1 MKWQIPFF
9 IKQVLEIG
17 IRNDTPFS
25 EVQKTKMFNLFLL
38 IATPFAFL
46 ALVINFFSGAYT
58 IAFLN
63 ILQLTI
69 CAISFRVSYTQKHL
83 QLRAT
88 LLSIMAVIG
97 VVSGYFFKNGSEYRL
112 LIMMI
117 AAVVIFD
124 KNWQYLLFS
133 MLVSIGF
140 VWIRVDNESFANVP
154 AREMIPTILKILL
167 PLFFF
172 VLCLFYYKYIYFKNL
187 IRLEKAYAEIS
198 LAKEQKE
205 KILNAVAHDL
215 RSPISNISSL
225 SKLIL
230 QDIQTEE
237 EKKELLKMIEYSSD
251 RSLNLINDLL
261 HTNSSILQSMILQ
274 PVDLNQLLRQCHQM
288 LVFRANEKNIDIQIE
303 FYPGILLVNIDSDK
317 TERVI
322 SNLVNN
328 AIKFSEENSVIIIQL
343 LREKNNAL
351 LTIKDYGIGIPK
363 ENHELIFDT
372 FTNAKR
378 KGTAGEKS
386 FGLGLSICKQIIEE
400 QHGTIS
406 LESEVGKGSAF
417 FVRLPLYHKP
427 F

>member
-1 MKWQIPFF
+1 MTWKTPLFLNRILQ
-9 IKQVLEIG
+9 IG

-46 ALVINFFSGAYT
+46 ALVINFFSGAY
-58 IAFLN
+58 FLVLLN

-69 CAISFRVSYTQKHL
+69 CTISFWVSYTQKQL
-83 QLRAT
+83 NLRAT
-88 LLSIMAVIG
+88 LLSIMAIIG
-97 VVSGYFFKNGSEYRL
+97 VISGYYFKNGSEYRL

-140 VWIRVDNESFANVP
+140 VWIRLDNESFAKVP
-154 AREMIPTILKILL
+154 TSEMIPTILTILL

-172 VLCLFYYKYIYFKNL
+172 VMCLFYFKYIYFKNL
-187 IRLEKAYAEIS
+187 TRLEKAYAELS

-205 KILNAVAHDL
+205 KILNSVAHDL

-230 QDIQTEE
+230 ENIQTEE
-237 EKKELLKMIEYSSD
+237 EKNELLKMIVYSSD

-261 HTNSSILQSMILQ
+261 HNNSAILQSVVLQ
-274 PVDLNQLLRQCHQM
+274 PVDLNQLLSQCHQM
-288 LVFRANEKNIDIQIE
+288 LLFRANEKKIDIQIE
-303 FYPGILLVNIDSDK
+303 FWPEILFVNIDSDK

-328 AIKFSEENSVIIIQL
+328 AIKFSQENSVISL
-343 LREKNNAL
+343 HLSREENNAL
-351 LTIKDYGIGIPK
+351 LMIKDHGIGIPK
-363 ENHELIFDT
+363 ENHERIFET
-372 FTNAKR
+372 FTNVKR

-386 FGLGLSICKQIIEE
+386 FGLGLSICKQIIQE
-400 QHGTIS
+400 QQGTIS
-406 LESEVGKGSAF
+406 LESEVGKGSTF
-417 FVRLPLYHKP
+417 FVRIPLYHKP
-427 F
+427 

>member
-1 MKWQIPFF
+1 MTWKTPLFLNRILQ
-9 IKQVLEIG
+9 IG

-46 ALVINFFSGAYT
+46 ALVINFFSGAY
-58 IAFLN
+58 FLVLLN

-69 CAISFRVSYTQKHL
+69 CTISFWVSYTQKQL
-83 QLRAT
+83 NLRAT
-88 LLSIMAVIG
+88 LLSIMAIIG
-97 VVSGYFFKNGSEYRL
+97 VISGYYFKNGSEYRL

-140 VWIRVDNESFANVP
+140 VWIRLDNESFAKVP
-154 AREMIPTILKILL
+154 TSEMIPTILTILL

-172 VLCLFYYKYIYFKNL
+172 VMCLFYFKYIYFKNL
-187 IRLEKAYAEIS
+187 TRLEKAYAELS

-205 KILNAVAHDL
+205 KILNSVAHDL

-230 QDIQTEE
+230 ENIQTEE
-237 EKKELLKMIEYSSD
+237 EKNELLKMIVYSSD

-261 HTNSSILQSMILQ
+261 HNNSAILQSVVLQ
-274 PVDLNQLLRQCHQM
+274 PVDLNQLLSQCHQM
-288 LVFRANEKNIDIQIE
+288 LLFRANEKKIDIQIE
-303 FYPGILLVNIDSDK
+303 FWPEILFVNIDSDK

-328 AIKFSEENSVIIIQL
+328 AIKFSQENSVISL
-343 LREKNNAL
+343 HLSREENNAL
-351 LTIKDYGIGIPK
+351 LMIKDHGIGIPK
-363 ENHELIFDT
+363 ENHERIFET
-372 FTNAKR
+372 FTNVKR

-386 FGLGLSICKQIIEE
+386 FGLGLSICKQIIQE
-400 QHGTIS
+400 QQGTIS
-406 LESEVGKGSAF
+406 LESEVGKGSTF
-417 FVRLPLYHKP
+417 FVRVPLYHKP
-427 F
+427 

>member
-1 MKWQIPFF
+1 MTWKTPSFVNQL
-9 IKQVLEIG
+9 LEIG

-38 IATPFAFL
+38 IATPFACL
-46 ALVINFFSGAYT
+46 ALVINFFTGAYPLVF
-58 IAFLN
+58 INFL
-63 ILQLTI
+63 QVAI
-69 CAISFRVSYTQKHL
+69 CSISFRISYTQKHL
-83 QLRAT
+83 NLRAT
-88 LLSIMAVIG
+88 LLSAMAIIG
-97 VVSGYFFKNGSEYRL
+97 VISGYYFKNGSEYRL

-140 VWIRVDNESFANVP
+140 VWIRLDNESFANLPV
-154 AREMIPTILKILL
+154 RETIPIILKILL

-172 VLCLFYYKYIYFKNL
+172 VMCLFYYKYIYFKNL
-187 IRLEKAYAEIS
+187 TRLEKAYAELS

-205 KILNAVAHDL
+205 KILNSVAHDL

-230 QDIQTEE
+230 GNIQTEQ
-237 EKKELLKMIEYSSD
+237 EKNELLKMIAYSSD
-251 RSLNLINDLL
+251 RSLSLINDLL
-261 HTNSSILQSMILQ
+261 HNNTAILQSLVLQ
-274 PVDLNQLLRQCHQM
+274 PVDLNQLLCQSHQT
-288 LVFRANEKNIDIQIE
+288 LVFRANEKKIEINIQFCDAS
-303 FYPGILLVNIDSDK
+303 LLVNIDSDK

-322 SNLVNN
+322 TNLVNN
-328 AIKFSEENSVIIIQL
+328 AIKFSPENSVISIQL
-343 LREKNNAL
+343 SKEIDNAL
-351 LTIKDYGIGIPK
+351 LMIKDQGIGIPK

-386 FGLGLSICKQIIEE
+386 FGLGLSICKQIIQE
-400 QHGTIS
+400 QMGSIS
-406 LESEVGKGSAF
+406 LESEVGKGSTF
-417 FVRLPLYHKP
+417 YVRFPIYHQS
-427 F
+427 

>member
-1 MKWQIPFF
+1 MKWKAPFF
-9 IKQVLEIG
+9 VKQLLEIG

-25 EVQKTKMFNLFLL
+25 EMQKTKMFNLFLL

-58 IAFLN
+58 LFFLN

-69 CAISFRVSYTQKHL
+69 CMISFRVSYTQKHL
-83 QLRAT
+83 HLRAT
-88 LLSIMAVIG
+88 LLSVMAVIG
-97 VVSGYFFKNGSEYRL
+97 VVSGYYFKNGSEYRL

-133 MLVSIGF
+133 MLVSVGF
-140 VWIRVDNESFANVP
+140 VWIRLDNELFANVP
-154 AREMIPTILKILL
+154 ASEIIPTILKILL

-172 VLCLFYYKYIYFKNL
+172 VMCLFYFKYIYFKNL
-187 IRLEKAYAEIS
+187 IRLEKAYAELS
-198 LAKEQKE
+198 VAKEQKE

-215 RSPISNISSL
+215 RSPVSNISSL

-230 QDIQTEE
+230 LDIQTEE
-237 EKKELLKMIEYSSD
+237 EKKKLLKMIEYSSD
-251 RSLNLINDLL
+251 KSLNLINDLL
-261 HTNSSILQSMILQ
+261 LNNSALLQSMVLQ
-274 PVDLNQLLRQCHQM
+274 PVDLNQLLGQCHQM
-288 LVFRANEKNIDIQIE
+288 LVFRAHEKKIDIQIE
-303 FYPGILLVNIDSDK
+303 FYPETLLVNIDSDK

-328 AIKFSEENSVIIIQL
+328 AIKFSDKNSVIIIQL
-343 LREKNNAL
+343 LREENNAL

-386 FGLGLSICKQIIEE
+386 FGLGLSICKQIIQE
-400 QHGTIS
+400 QQGTIS

-417 FVRLPLYHKP
+417 FVRLPLYHAR
-427 F
+427 

>member
-303 FYPGILLVNIDSDK
+303 FYSGILLVNIDSDK